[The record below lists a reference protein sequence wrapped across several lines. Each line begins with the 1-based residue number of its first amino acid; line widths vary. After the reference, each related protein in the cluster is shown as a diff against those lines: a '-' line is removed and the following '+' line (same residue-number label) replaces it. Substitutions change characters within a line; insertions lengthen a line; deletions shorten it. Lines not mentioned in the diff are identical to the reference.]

1 MIDMLTSIGIFI
13 FAALLEISGGYLIWR
28 WLKNHQGKIIG
39 LIGGLILFSY
49 SVVMTLQPEN
59 FGKVYAAYGGI
70 FVVFS
75 LLWGYWIDKKKPDRF
90 EIFGSIVVL
99 IGISIMFYFPFI
111 L

>member
-1 MIDMLTSIGIFI
+1 LIDILTSIGIFI

-70 FVVFS
+70 FVIFS

-99 IGISIMFYFPFI
+99 IGISIMFYFPR
-111 L
+111 

>member
-1 MIDMLTSIGIFI
+1 MIDILTSIGIFI

-28 WLKNHQGKIIG
+28 WLKNHQGKIVG

-70 FVVFS
+70 FVIFS

-99 IGISIMFYFPFI
+99 IGICIMFYFPR
-111 L
+111 

>member
-1 MIDMLTSIGIFI
+1 LIDILTSIGIFI

-28 WLKNHQGKIIG
+28 WLKNHQGKIVG

-70 FVVFS
+70 FVIFS

-99 IGISIMFYFPFI
+99 IGISIMFYFPR
-111 L
+111 

>member
-1 MIDMLTSIGIFI
+1 MIDILTSIGIFI

-70 FVVFS
+70 FVIFS
-75 LLWGYWIDKKKPDRF
+75 LLWGYWIDRKKPDRF

-99 IGISIMFYFPFI
+99 IGISIMFYFPR
-111 L
+111 

>member
-1 MIDMLTSIGIFI
+1 LIDTLTSIGIFI

-70 FVVFS
+70 FVIFS
-75 LLWGYWIDKKKPDRF
+75 LLWGYLIDKKKPDRF

-99 IGISIMFYFPFI
+99 IGISIMFYFPR
-111 L
+111 

>member
-1 MIDMLTSIGIFI
+1 LIDTLTSIGIFI

-28 WLKNHQGKIIG
+28 WLKHHQGKIIG

-99 IGISIMFYFPFI
+99 IGISIMFYFPR
-111 L
+111 

>member
-1 MIDMLTSIGIFI
+1 MLTSIGIFF

-28 WLKNHQGKIIG
+28 WLKNHQGKIVG

-49 SVVMTLQPEN
+49 SMVMTLQPEN

-70 FVVFS
+70 FVIFS

-99 IGISIMFYFPFI
+99 IGISIMFYFPR
-111 L
+111 

>member
-1 MIDMLTSIGIFI
+1 MIDTLTSIGIFI

-70 FVVFS
+70 FVVSS

-90 EIFGSIVVL
+90 EIFGSVVVL
-99 IGISIMFYFPFI
+99 IGIAMMFYFPR
-111 L
+111 

>member
-1 MIDMLTSIGIFI
+1 MIDITTSIGIFF

-39 LIGGLILFSY
+39 IIGGLILFSY
-49 SVVMTLQPEN
+49 AIVMTLQPEN

-70 FVVFS
+70 FVVSS

-90 EIFGSIVVL
+90 EIFGSVVVL
-99 IGISIMFYFPFI
+99 IGISIMFYFPR
-111 L
+111 

>member
-1 MIDMLTSIGIFI
+1 MLTSIGIFF

-49 SVVMTLQPEN
+49 SVAMTLQPEN

-70 FVVFS
+70 FVVSS
-75 LLWGYWIDKKKPDRF
+75 LIWGYWIDKKKPDRF

-99 IGISIMFYFPFI
+99 IGICIMFYFPR
-111 L
+111 

>member
-99 IGISIMFYFPFI
+99 IGISIMFYFPR
-111 L
+111 

>member
-1 MIDMLTSIGIFI
+1 MIDILTSIGIFI

-59 FGKVYAAYGGI
+59 FGKVYATYGGI
-70 FVVFS
+70 FVVSS
-75 LLWGYWIDKKKPDRF
+75 LLWGYWIDKKKPDKF
-90 EIFGSIVVL
+90 EIFGSVVVL
-99 IGISIMFYFPFI
+99 IGIAIMFYFPR
-111 L
+111 

>member
-1 MIDMLTSIGIFI
+1 MLTSIGIFI

-99 IGISIMFYFPFI
+99 IGISIMFYFTR
-111 L
+111 

>member
-1 MIDMLTSIGIFI
+1 MIDMLTSIGIFF

-39 LIGGLILFSY
+39 LTGGLILLSY
-49 SVVMTLQPEN
+49 SVIMTLQPEN

-70 FVVFS
+70 FVISS
-75 LLWGYWIDKKKPDRF
+75 LLWVYWVDKKKPDRF

-99 IGISIMFYFPFI
+99 IGISIMFYFPR
-111 L
+111 

>member
-1 MIDMLTSIGIFI
+1 MIDITTSIGIFF

-28 WLKNHQGKIIG
+28 WLKNHQGKIFG
-39 LIGGLILFSY
+39 AIGGLILFSY

-70 FVVFS
+70 FVIFS

-99 IGISIMFYFPFI
+99 IGISIMFYFPR
-111 L
+111 

>member
-1 MIDMLTSIGIFI
+1 MIDILTSIGIFI

-28 WLKNHQGKIIG
+28 WLKNHQGKIVG

-70 FVVFS
+70 FVIFS

-99 IGISIMFYFPFI
+99 IGISIMFYFPR
-111 L
+111 